1 MGQMT
6 IRARLWLLAGGILVV
21 MGAMVGFTYFK
32 ATEVLNDQVN
42 RAGMS
47 TARETADAIDLYFG
61 KLEAVTSNVARAAG
75 HLAEHRGVATD
86 DDFEKAMKDFFAHN
100 KDQGIQDVFM
110 ALESTGKFSDGTGWQ
125 EPADYDAR
133 TRSWYKEA
141 VAAGKPI
148 VTEPYVDAITKK
160 VVLSV
165 GAPIRDSSGKILG
178 VAGIDVNMEALSAMV
193 TGQQLFDQ
201 GFGMLID
208 AKGLI
213 LAAPDASWVL
223 KENMG
228 SPSGEIPESLA
239 ALGKTML
246 QSKVGFG
253 DFSGQSGEQ
262 RMFFAQS
269 QHGFFF
275 GVVFPRSEIASIV
288 GSLTNRLLMI
298 ALPALLVILVL
309 ILPIIR
315 SLDKSIHKLLAV
327 TEQVGQG
334 DLSVSYDVSGK
345 NEISQISRGL
355 NKMIESL
362 RDVLSSIREE
372 SDKSLSRAEALAALS
387 EETVAAMEEVR
398 SSMEQMGS
406 LLESNSSALEE
417 ANASIEEVASGAS
430 ASATSA
436 TDGAEA
442 SNNAMNIAQGATEQV
457 SSVIDSI
464 EHVGG
469 RIKESMTKM
478 SQLEESV
485 KAITGFVTTITNI
498 ADQTNL
504 LALNA
509 AIEAARAGE
518 AGRGFAVVAEEVRK
532 LAEESASAAKQ
543 VGQLIATL
551 KVHAESSLSVS
562 VESAKIMG
570 QTIGKAGDAQKALQS
585 SLGEISHINEAM
597 QNIAAVSQQQAAS
610 SEEMAEAINHV
621 TESITKMVETMTVV
635 KSATADTSTASENV
649 ASEAQAIS
657 EGAKTLSGHLERFRT
672 GSGGELREIAPPRA
686 LPAPRK
692 TAPVRKASTRR

>member
-1 MGQMT
+1 MT
-6 IRARLWLLAGGILVV
+6 IRARLWLLAGGILLI
-21 MGAMVGFTYFK
+21 MGAMVGFTYIK

-61 KLEAVTSNVARAAG
+61 KLEAVASNVARAAG
-75 HLAEHRGVATD
+75 HLAEHRGVTTD

-110 ALESTGKFSDGTGWQ
+110 ALEATGKFADGTGWQ

-178 VAGIDVNMEALSAMV
+178 VAGIDVNMESLSSMV
-193 TGQQLFDQ
+193 TEKKLFDQ
-201 GFGMLID
+201 GFGVLVD
-208 AKGLI
+208 AKGLM
-213 LAAPDASWVL
+213 LAAPEPSWVL
-223 KENMG
+223 KENMA
-228 SPSGEIPESLA
+228 SSSGEIPESLA

-253 DFSGQSGEQ
+253 DYTGKSGEQ

-288 GSLTNRLLMI
+288 GSLTNRLMMI
-298 ALPALLVILVL
+298 ALPALLVVLAL

-315 SLDKSIHKLLAV
+315 SLDKSIRKLLAV
-327 TEQVGQG
+327 TEQVEQG
-334 DLSVSYDVSGK
+334 DLSVTYDTSGK

-355 NKMIESL
+355 NKMIDAL
-362 RDVLSSIREE
+362 RDVLMSIRQE
-372 SDKSLSRAEALAALS
+372 SDQSLTRAEALAALS

-406 LLESNSSALEE
+406 LLESNSAALEE

-442 SNNAMNIAQGATEQV
+442 SNSAMNIAQGATEQV

-551 KVHAESSLSVS
+551 KTHAESSLTVS

-570 QTIGKAGDAQKALQS
+570 QTIDKAGGAQKALRL
-585 SLGEISHINEAM
+585 SLEEISHINEAM
-597 QNIAAVSQQQAAS
+597 QNIAAVSEQQAAS

-621 TESITKMVETMTVV
+621 TESITKMVETMAVV
-635 KSATADTSTASENV
+635 KSATADTSTASESV

-657 EGAKTLSGHLERFRT
+657 EGAQALSGHLGRFRT
-672 GSGGELREIAPPRA
+672 GSGEAREGATPPLA
-686 LPAPRK
+686 LASARK
-692 TAPVRKASTRR
+692 TAPARKASARR